1 MTCSEF
7 AKCYANA
14 DKPNDCALQRD
25 DYMECL
31 HHTKEVRTT
40 DSEMKRR
47 DPRRLTSYNYC
58 LNATPY
64 QSYLQTGNSQIKRA
78 QTIKSHYLESE
89 RKRLAQK
96 KQEAEEK
103 AAVPGGIMGLNLIGY
118 DNDDSNGNG
127 NGGAQGVKQPTQ
139 DSKAG
144 EKAPKEGI
152 KQAS

>member
-1 MTCSEF
+1 MASGFSYSGGRSRCHPFWAEF

-14 DKPNDCALQRD
+14 DKPEDCTLQRD

-31 HHTKEVRTT
+31 HHTKE
-40 DSEMKRR
+40 
-47 DPRRLTSYNYC
+47 
-58 LNATPY
+58 
-64 QSYLQTGNSQIKRA
+64 IKRA

-118 DNDDSNGNG
+118 NDDSSDNG
-127 NGGAQGVKQPTQ
+127 NGGSQGVKQPTQ

-144 EKAPKEGI
+144 EKAPKEGV

>member
-1 MTCSEF
+1 MLYST
-7 AKCYANA
+7 N
-14 DKPNDCALQRD
+14 L
-25 DYMECL
+25 
-31 HHTKEVRTT
+31 
-40 DSEMKRR
+40 
-47 DPRRLTSYNYC
+47 
-58 LNATPY
+58 
-64 QSYLQTGNSQIKRA
+64 QIKRA

-118 DNDDSNGNG
+118 DNDDSSSSNG
-127 NGGAQGVKQPTQ
+127 NGGQGVKQPTQ

-144 EKAPKEGI
+144 EKAPKEGV